1 MIQPQLSPCLST
13 LNLEIR
19 SANFSLQSVRNIFPS
34 ISKLS
39 QSESKQNLHLICIAI
54 QAFLTIEYERL
65 RKGKKTCCV
74 LSDIP
79 IKVLVEFLSELT
91 TPIASIYGEA
101 INTWSQSYKIPI
113 IKVPSLVSEDD
124 LRYLGLTPFFSKQV
138 FILLPTHVIPIMMR
152 FVTVLDII
160 LRAANTL
167 RSS

>member
-91 TPIASIYGEA
+91 TPKASIYGA
-101 INTWSQSYKIPI
+101 INTHTWSQLYKIPI
-113 IKVPSLVSEDD
+113 IKVPNPVSEDD
-124 LRYLGLTPFFSKQV
+124 LRYLGLTPF
-138 FILLPTHVIPIMMR
+138 L
-152 FVTVLDII
+152 
-160 LRAANTL
+160 
-167 RSS
+167 